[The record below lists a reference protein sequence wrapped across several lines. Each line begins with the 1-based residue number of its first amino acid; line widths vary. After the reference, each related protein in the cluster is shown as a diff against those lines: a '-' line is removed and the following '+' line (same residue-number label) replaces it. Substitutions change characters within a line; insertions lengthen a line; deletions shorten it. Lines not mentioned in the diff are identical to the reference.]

1 LHSKKQRDKEIRK
14 CKMKLMIEQEEE
26 NKHKSNLNLNYK
38 ELEIL
43 KRKELQKDNKW
54 KNRLEMMLRKSD

>member
-1 LHSKKQRDKEIRK
+1 
-14 CKMKLMIEQEEE
+14 MKLMTEQEEE

>member
-1 LHSKKQRDKEIRK
+1 
-14 CKMKLMIEQEEE
+14 MKLMIEQEEE
-26 NKHKSNLNLNYK
+26 NQHKSNLNLNYK

-43 KRKELQKDNKW
+43 KKKELQKDNKW